1 MKNNTRSTMKR
12 IEGYWKEYPAV
23 VEFTLSNGLIFRK
36 EMPAKTTYPDPIPNT
51 LTQKEAETI
60 YTLIVEKQTQAEVVS
75 YMGSSKS
82 RITGEPL
89 GNKEY
94 QTEEWIWPGDFA
106 YHYVLTHRVK
116 PSEDFL
122 KWIGFYQ

>member
-1 MKNNTRSTMKR
+1 MKR
-12 IEGYWKEYPAV
+12 IEGYWKEDPV
-23 VEFTLSNGLIFRK
+23 IVEFTLSNGSIFRK
-36 EMPAKTTYPDPIPNT
+36 EIPSKTTYPDPIPNT

-75 YMGSSKS
+75 YRGLSQS
-82 RITGEPL
+82 RITGERL

-106 YHYVLTHRVK
+106 YHYVLIHRVK

-122 KWIGFYQ
+122 KWIGFYE